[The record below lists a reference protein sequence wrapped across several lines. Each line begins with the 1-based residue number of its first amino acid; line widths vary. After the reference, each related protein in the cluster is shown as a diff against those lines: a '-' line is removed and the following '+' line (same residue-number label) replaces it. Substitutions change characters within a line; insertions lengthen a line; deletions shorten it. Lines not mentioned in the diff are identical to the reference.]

1 MYHQNAG
8 NTDDIYCLRFFLALA
23 FSSSPSPFLAI
34 QPFFLFF
41 APFRCVALF
50 FKSCLQVCNA
60 IFFNYNSLAIYFWPR
75 VSPPRPSSCFR
86 FSLRNCNWQFMCRTR
101 EREREGW
108 KEREGEAACQVQPK
122 KELLQFVSLLK
133 VRHTFW
139 LALKLSMKWNR
150 IENETNGIELWH
162 EEWCKTRKKN
172 AVAGRETNGIEIELD
187 GTEWKSVKVANKKL
201 QVERTEW
208 RV

>member
-1 MYHQNAG
+1 MTFIA
-8 NTDDIYCLRFFLALA
+8 FVFLALA
-23 FSSSPSPFLAI
+23 FSSSPSPSLAI

-101 EREREGW
+101 EREREMERKRGW
-108 KEREGEAACQVQPK
+108 GSLSGATEKGASSICIVAEGATHILTGIEIEYEIK
-122 KELLQFVSLLK
+122 WNWKRNE
-133 VRHTFW
+133 
-139 LALKLSMKWNR
+139 WNR
-150 IENETNGIELWH
+150 IVTRRVMQNE
-162 EEWCKTRKKN
+162 KKK

-187 GTEWKSVKVANKKL
+187 ECSEKVWRL
-201 QVERTEW
+201 QTRNFKWNERNEEYSGEC